1 MRHFTEKPKKIE
13 NMNEIKFTNVYYY
26 QLFPTDEGL
35 KPEEKDIFFKICDK
49 NIFTEKE
56 GFTRIQH
63 SDGYVNLYDLQERHN
78 RYVLGTFVYNQTT
91 NIPPSFNEIDN
102 KPSAL
107 KIGKFDGLGFDSS
120 FIYDRK
126 TRIIGL
132 ESKKPG
138 TSQKSV
144 EDFLVKNFELPNAH
158 FKFVVLPDE
167 YKKFLNSNEY
177 TRLELDLAI
186 PNNDM
191 GILKPSEKNSNKIL
205 QLMQDLKGSSAK
217 IIISNG
223 RSRKKTLSL
232 ENVRQLA
239 QWFYKTD
246 KKENLVQNLRITGI
260 DVDSENNHIFDLISN
275 RLITKLKIAKTRTIG
290 NFQIKVKYDQLEGD
304 FLTYREQL
312 EKLQK

>member
-1 MRHFTEKPKKIE
+1 VTIIFLKKKDSYIKIE
-13 NMNEIKFTNVYYY
+13 
-26 QLFPTDEGL
+26 
-35 KPEEKDIFFKICDK
+35 
-49 NIFTEKE
+49 
-56 GFTRIQH
+56 H
-63 SDGYVNLYDLQERHN
+63 SDGYVNLYDFEERHK

-91 NIPPSFNEIDN
+91 NIPPSFNEVEN
-102 KPSAL
+102 KPTEL

-144 EDFLVKNFELPNAH
+144 EDFLTKNFEIPDCH

-167 YKKFLNSNEY
+167 YTKFLNSNDY
-177 TRLELDLAI
+177 SRLEIDLAI

-191 GILKPSEKNSNKIL
+191 GILKPSEKNANNLL

-217 IIISNG
+217 LIISNG
-223 RSRKKTLSL
+223 RSKKKSLSL

-239 QWFYKTD
+239 QWFYKNE
-246 KKENLVQNLRITGI
+246 KKDNLVQNLRITGVDI
-260 DVDSENNHIFDLISN
+260 DTENNHIFDLISN
-275 RLITKLKIAKTRTIG
+275 RLITKLNITKTRTIG
-290 NFQIKVKYDQLEGD
+290 NFQIKSKYDQLEGD
-304 FLTYREQL
+304 FLANREEL

>member
-1 MRHFTEKPKKIE
+1 MS
-13 NMNEIKFTNVYYY
+13 EIKYTNVYYY
-26 QLFPTDEGL
+26 QLFPNDEGL
-35 KPEEKDIFFKICDK
+35 NPKEKDIFFKNCDK
-49 NIFTEKE
+49 NIFTKKS

-63 SDGYVNLYDLQERHN
+63 SDGYVNIFDLEERHN

-91 NIPPSFNEIDN
+91 NIPPSFNDIEN
-102 KPSAL
+102 KPSEL

-144 EDFLVKNFELPNAH
+144 EDFIMKNFDLTNCH
-158 FKFVVLPDE
+158 LKFVVLPNE
-167 YKKFLNSNEY
+167 YNKFLNSNKY
-177 TRLELDLAI
+177 TRLEMDLAI

-191 GILKPSEKNSNKIL
+191 GILKPSEKNANNIL
-205 QLMQDLKGSSAK
+205 QLMQDLKGTSAK

-239 QWFYKTD
+239 QWLYKTD
-246 KKENLVQNLRITGI
+246 KKETLVQNLRITGV
-260 DVDSENNHIFDLISN
+260 DVDSENYHIFDLISN
-275 RLITKLKIAKTRTIG
+275 RLITKISIEKTRTIG
-290 NFQIKVKYDQLEGD
+290 SFQIKIKYDQLEGD
-304 FLTYREQL
+304 FLAHREEL

>member
-1 MRHFTEKPKKIE
+1 MS
-13 NMNEIKFTNVYYY
+13 EIKYTNVYYY
-26 QLFPTDEGL
+26 QLFPTVENL
-35 KPEEKDIFFKICDK
+35 NPEEKDIFFKNCDK
-49 NIFTEKE
+49 NIFAKKE
-56 GFTRIQH
+56 SFVRIQH
-63 SDGYVNLYDLQERHN
+63 SDGYVNIFNLEERHN
-78 RYVLGTFVYNQTT
+78 RYILGTFVYNQTT
-91 NIPPSFNEIDN
+91 NIPPSFNDIEN
-102 KPSAL
+102 KPSKL

-144 EDFLVKNFELPNAH
+144 EDFIMKNFDLQNCH
-158 FKFVVLPDE
+158 FKFVVLPNE
-167 YKKFLNSNEY
+167 YSKFLNSNKY
-177 TRLELDLAI
+177 TRLEIDLAI

-191 GILKPSEKNSNKIL
+191 GILKPSEKNASNIL
-205 QLMQDLKGSSAK
+205 ELMQDLKGTSAK

-239 QWFYKTD
+239 QWLYKTD
-246 KKENLVQNLRITGI
+246 KKETLVQNLRITGV

-275 RLITKLKIAKTRTIG
+275 RLITKINIEKTRTIG
-290 NFQIKVKYDQLEGD
+290 SFQIKIKYDQLEGD
-304 FLTYREQL
+304 FLAHREEL

>member
-1 MRHFTEKPKKIE
+1 MS
-13 NMNEIKFTNVYYY
+13 EIKYTNVYYY
-26 QLFPTDEGL
+26 QLFPTDESL
-35 KPEEKDIFFKICDK
+35 NPDEKDIFFKNCDK
-49 NIFTEKE
+49 NIFTKKE
-56 GFTRIQH
+56 SFVRIQH
-63 SDGYVNLYDLQERHN
+63 SDGYVNIFDLEERHN
-78 RYVLGTFVYNQTT
+78 RYILGTFVYNQTT
-91 NIPPSFNEIDN
+91 NIPPSFNDIEN
-102 KPSAL
+102 KPSKL

-144 EDFLVKNFELPNAH
+144 EDFIMKNFDLQNCH
-158 FKFVVLPDE
+158 FKFVVLPNE
-167 YKKFLNSNEY
+167 YNKFLNSNKY

-191 GILKPSEKNSNKIL
+191 GILKPSEKNASNIL
-205 QLMQDLKGSSAK
+205 ELMQDLKGTSAK

-232 ENVRQLA
+232 ENVWQLA
-239 QWFYKTD
+239 QWLYKTD
-246 KKENLVQNLRITGI
+246 KKETLVQNLRITGV

-275 RLITKLKIAKTRTIG
+275 RLITKISIEKTRTIG
-290 NFQIKVKYDQLEGD
+290 SFQIKIKYDQLEGD
-304 FLTYREQL
+304 FLAHREEL

>member
-1 MRHFTEKPKKIE
+1 MSDLKS
-13 NMNEIKFTNVYYY
+13 TNVYYY
-26 QLFPTDEGL
+26 QLFPNDESL
-35 KPEEKDIFFKICDK
+35 KPEEKEAFFKICDK
-49 NIFTEKE
+49 YILQEKE
-56 GFTRIQH
+56 SYIRIPH
-63 SDGYVNLYDLQERHN
+63 SDGYVNLYDIEERHN

-91 NIPPSFNEIDN
+91 NIPPSFNDIEN
-102 KPSAL
+102 KPSEL

-126 TRIIGL
+126 TRILGL

-144 EDFLVKNFELPNAH
+144 EDFIIKNFELPSCH

-167 YKKFLNSNEY
+167 YKKFLNSNKY
-177 TRLELDLAI
+177 TRLELDLSI

-191 GILKPSEKNSNKIL
+191 GILKPSEKNANNL
-205 QLMQDLKGSSAK
+205 LELMQDLKGSSAK

-239 QWFYKTD
+239 QWLYKSD
-246 KKENLVQNLRITGI
+246 KKESLVNNLRITGV
-260 DVDSENNHIFDLISN
+260 DVDTDNNHIFDLISN
-275 RLITKLKIAKTRTIG
+275 RLITNTIITKTRTIG
-290 NFQIKVKYDQLEGD
+290 NFQIKDKYNQLEGD
-304 FLTYREQL
+304 FLAYREQL

>member
-1 MRHFTEKPKKIE
+1 MSDVKT
-13 NMNEIKFTNVYYY
+13 TNVYYY
-26 QLFPTDEGL
+26 QLFLNDESL
-35 KPEEKDIFFKICDK
+35 KINEKEKLLKICDK
-49 NIFTEKE
+49 KILKKKDSYIKIEY
-56 GFTRIQH
+56 
-63 SDGYVNLYDLQERHN
+63 SDGYVNLYDFVERHE

-91 NIPPSFNEIDN
+91 NIPPSFNEVEN
-102 KPSAL
+102 KPTEL

-144 EDFLVKNFELPNAH
+144 EDFLTKNFEIPDCH
-158 FKFVVLPDE
+158 FKFVVMPDE
-167 YKKFLNSNEY
+167 YTKFLNSNDY
-177 TRLELDLAI
+177 SRLEIDLAI

-191 GILKPSEKNSNKIL
+191 GILKPSEKNSNNLL

-217 IIISNG
+217 LIISNG
-223 RSRKKTLSL
+223 RSKKKSLSL

-239 QWFYKTD
+239 QWFYKNE
-246 KKENLVQNLRITGI
+246 KKDSLVQNLRITGVDI
-260 DVDSENNHIFDLISN
+260 DSENNHIFDLISN
-275 RLITKLKIAKTRTIG
+275 RLITKLNIKKTRTIG
-290 NFQIKVKYDQLEGD
+290 NFQIKSKYDQLEGD
-304 FLTYREQL
+304 FLANREEL